1 MELSADRSNVLGCL
15 PGKEEN
21 IPVEIS
27 EYFDKLRQTGD
38 ELADKLVKET
48 LFPHDQFK
56 NLGRQGYNHLL
67 DIADVLGESPALA
80 LNRHTTVAQELSAYP
95 DGLQNY
101 YDPVKAPDWIDE
113 EKLALTSKLWQQD
126 MLAIISVLYSVSL
139 PTCYLMKNGISALYD
154 SAKLADKKYIYQRI
168 YETGLMLDAVLAPG
182 GMQIIRDLD
191 HSHDDHLLDSL
202 NKNDPNGKWQCQGNI
217 LSRTGGGTQTESE
230 SLDIDEQIQHSVEGS
245 NGQATR
251 YLWGKGYIAAKKIRF
266 LHASMRF
273 MLMNP
278 AAMAK
283 VRGPAKP
290 EGASF
295 SESIQ
300 HVNEPYN
307 VKVLGLPVNQEDQA
321 YTLLTFAYC
330 IPKGLEK
337 LGRFWSKEE
346 SEAFLHTW
354 KVVGYTMG
362 IQENL
367 MVDTLAD
374 AEKLFEFIQ
383 RRQVGES
390 DKAKQLTETVVY
402 FFQDYLPRNFGLSK
416 GIATR
421 LITDQIGDTH
431 AKMILPQ
438 DHIDEA
444 NRPVVV
450 FVFTLAMKVLWLY
463 YRARR
468 ILFKIPYMAK
478 FFKGVFYGTGM
489 DLVKSWRDV
498 YSRKPFYIPLTV
510 NTWKRE
516 KGVNPAFLETLRAWR
531 HDLFNTMAA
540 GLGCVIFSGVLFL
553 FFLIFSLFDANG
565 AASFTGWASFLL
577 ILSGLFILYYKVGQ
591 VSEQR
596 PKPEQMQKKAL
607 EPISTL
613 ESAKSK
619 GAGIPK
625 EA

>member
-1 MELSADRSNVLGCL
+1 MDLSANHSNVLGCL
-15 PGKEEN
+15 PGKEET
-21 IPVEIS
+21 IPAEIS

-48 LFPHDQFK
+48 LFPHAQFK

-67 DIADVLGESPALA
+67 DIADVLAESPALA
-80 LNRHTTVAQELSAYP
+80 LNSHTTIAQELSEYP
-95 DGLQNY
+95 KGLQNY
-101 YDPVKAPDWIDE
+101 YDPIKAPDWVDE
-113 EKLALTSKLWQQD
+113 EKLALASKLWQED
-126 MLAIISVLYSVSL
+126 MLAIISVLYGVSL
-139 PTCYLMKNGISALYD
+139 PMCYLMKNGIPALYD

-168 YETGLMLDAVLAPG
+168 YETGLMLDAVLAPDG
-182 GMQIIRDLD
+182 IQVIHDLD

-202 NKNDPNGKWQCQGNI
+202 NKSDPNGKWQWQGSVLN
-217 LSRTGGGTQTESE
+217 RTGDTQVNSE
-230 SLDIDEQIQHSVEGS
+230 SLHADQKMHEIVEGS
-245 NGQATR
+245 NDQADR

-273 MLMNP
+273 MLVNP

-283 VRGPAKP
+283 MRRPVKP
-290 EGASF
+290 KEASF
-295 SESIQ
+295 SEAIQ
-300 HVNEPYN
+300 YVNKPYN
-307 VKVLGLPVNQEDQA
+307 AQALGVPVNQEDQA

-354 KVVGYTMG
+354 KVVGY
-362 IQENL
+362 ENL
-367 MVDTLAD
+367 LVDTLAD

-383 RRQVGES
+383 RRQAGES
-390 DKAKQLTETVVY
+390 DQAKELTKTVIY
-402 FFQDYLPRNFGLSK
+402 FFQDYLPSNFGLSQ

-421 LITDQIGDTH
+421 LITDQLGEAH

-438 DHIDEA
+438 EYIDEA

-450 FVFTLAMKVLWLY
+450 LVFTLAMKVLWLY

-468 ILFKIPYMAK
+468 ILFKIPYMAR

-489 DLVKSWRDV
+489 DLVKSWRDA

-516 KGVNPAFLETLRAWR
+516 KGVNPAFLAKLRAWR

-540 GLGCVIFSGVLFL
+540 GLGCVIFAGVFKWRSKLYRVGF
-553 FFLIFSLFDANG
+553 IFTDFVRA
-565 AASFTGWASFLL
+565 
-577 ILSGLFILYYKVGQ
+577 LYF
-591 VSEQR
+591 
-596 PKPEQMQKKAL
+596 AL
-607 EPISTL
+607 
-613 ESAKSK
+613 
-619 GAGIPK
+619 
-625 EA
+625 

>member
-1 MELSADRSNVLGCL
+1 MELNSSRSNVLACL
-15 PGKEEN
+15 PEKGEE
-21 IPVEIS
+21 IPAEIS
-27 EYFDKLRQTGD
+27 EYFDALRQTGD
-38 ELADKLVKET
+38 DLADKLVKET

-80 LNRHTTVAQELSAYP
+80 LNPRTTIAQELDAYP
-95 DGLQNY
+95 DGLKDY

-126 MLAIISVLYSVSL
+126 MLAIISVLYGVSL
-139 PTCYLMKNGISALYD
+139 PTCYLMKNGIPALYN

-168 YETGLMLDAVLAPG
+168 YETGLMLDAVLAPDG
-182 GMQIIRDLD
+182 IQIIHDLD
-191 HSHDDHLLDSL
+191 HSQDDHLLDSL

-217 LSRTGGGTQTESE
+217 LSRAGDTQTEFE
-230 SLDIDEQIQHSVEGS
+230 SLNIDQQVQRSVEGS

-278 AAMAK
+278 AAMTK
-283 VRGPAKP
+283 MRDTTKP
-290 EGASF
+290 KEANF
-295 SESIQ
+295 SEAIQ
-300 HVNEPYN
+300 YVDEPYN
-307 VKVLGLPVNQEDQA
+307 AEVLGVPVNQEDQA

-367 MVDTLAD
+367 MVDKLAD

-383 RRQVGES
+383 RRQAGES
-390 DKAKQLTETVVY
+390 DQAKQLTETVVY

-421 LITDQIGDTH
+421 LITDQLGETH

-438 DHIDEA
+438 G
-444 NRPVVV
+444 N
-450 FVFTLAMKVLWLY
+450 
-463 YRARR
+463 
-468 ILFKIPYMAK
+468 
-478 FFKGVFYGTGM
+478 
-489 DLVKSWRDV
+489 
-498 YSRKPFYIPLTV
+498 YSP
-510 NTWKRE
+510 
-516 KGVNPAFLETLRAWR
+516 LRA
-531 HDLFNTMAA
+531 
-540 GLGCVIFSGVLFL
+540 
-553 FFLIFSLFDANG
+553 
-565 AASFTGWASFLL
+565 
-577 ILSGLFILYYKVGQ
+577 
-591 VSEQR
+591 
-596 PKPEQMQKKAL
+596 
-607 EPISTL
+607 
-613 ESAKSK
+613 
-619 GAGIPK
+619 
-625 EA
+625 

>member
-1 MELSADRSNVLGCL
+1 MDLSADRSNVLGCL
-15 PGKEEN
+15 PGKEEE
-21 IPVEIS
+21 IPANVS
-27 EYFDKLRQTGD
+27 EYFDELRQTGD

-48 LFPHDQFK
+48 LFPHDQFQ

-67 DIADVLGESPALA
+67 DIADVLAESPALA
-80 LNRHTTVAQELSAYP
+80 LNSHTTIAQELSEYP
-95 DGLQNY
+95 KGLQNY
-101 YDPVKAPDWIDE
+101 YDPIKAPDWVDE

-126 MLAIISVLYSVSL
+126 MLAIISVLYGVSL
-139 PTCYLMKNGISALYD
+139 PTCYLMKNGIPALYD

-168 YETGLMLDAVLAPG
+168 YETGLMLDAVLAPDG
-182 GMQIIRDLD
+182 IQVIRDLD
-191 HSHDDHLLDSL
+191 HSSDEHLLDSL
-202 NKNDPNGKWQCQGNI
+202 NKNDPKGKWQCQGNI
-217 LSRTGGGTQTESE
+217 LSRTDDARVEPE
-230 SLDIDEQIQHSVEGS
+230 SLNLDQHVQHATEEN
-245 NGQATR
+245 NGQAAR
-251 YLWGKGYIAAKKIRF
+251 YLWGKGYVAAKKIRF

-283 VRGPAKP
+283 TRRPGKP
-290 EGASF
+290 KEANF
-295 SESIQ
+295 SEAIQ
-300 HVNEPYN
+300 YINEPYN
-307 VKVLGLPVNQEDQA
+307 TQVLGVPVNQEDQA

-390 DKAKQLTETVVY
+390 DQAKQLTKTVVY
-402 FFQDYLPRNFGLSK
+402 FFQDYLPSNFGLSK

-421 LITDQIGDTH
+421 LITDQLGEVH

-438 DHIDEA
+438 EYIDEA
-444 NRPVVV
+444 NRPIVAL
-450 FVFTLAMKVLWLY
+450 VFTLAMKVLWLY

-468 ILFKIPYMAK
+468 ILFKIPYMAR

-489 DLVKSWRDV
+489 DLVKSWRDA

-516 KGVNPAFLETLRAWR
+516 KGVNPAFLKKLRAWR
-531 HDLFNTMAA
+531 HDLFNTMAV
-540 GLGCVIFSGVLFL
+540 GLSCVIFSGVFFL
-553 FFLIFSLFDANG
+553 FFLIFSLFDASG
-565 AASFTGWASFLL
+565 AAKFTGWASFLL
-577 ILSGLFILYYKVGQ
+577 VLLGLFILHYKVGQ

-596 PKPEQMQKKAL
+596 PQPEQMQKRAAQP
-607 EPISTL
+607 EST
-613 ESAKSK
+613 A
-619 GAGIPK
+619 K